1 MSLKRIWSILRKDL
15 LTGSRSTVFLFAVI
29 MPLVLTFTFQVVFGT
44 LFNPKPRLGIVDK
57 GESAITAS
65 VREMEGIALTLIGDA
80 GELKRK
86 VEEND
91 LDAGLVLPA
100 GFDEAVRAGSKPL
113 LQLYIGGES
122 LASNRLIIAITA
134 LDQVRELEGA
144 AAPVEVKT
152 ITLGEPGLPL
162 SLRLVPLLVFYALIM
177 AGVWIPAAG
186 LVEEKEKGTLTAL
199 LVTPVRLSEVLA
211 AKGIL
216 GFFFSVA
223 LAAATLLLNRAV
235 GPQPLALLAVISV
248 AAVLNCMIG
257 LLMGV
262 ISKTAVAFFSLIKGA
277 GIFLFAPVIFY
288 LFPHWPQWIAKL
300 FPLYWIIEPIWQV
313 SVMGRPLGAVWPE
326 LAVALA
332 LSLALALLLPALS
345 RRMKAA

>member
-29 MPLVLTFTFQVVFGT
+29 MPLVLTFIFQVVFGT

-152 ITLGEPGLPL
+152 ITLGTGAAAFPSPSAPAGI
-162 SLRLVPLLVFYALIM
+162 LRLSH
-177 AGVWIPAAG
+177 GG
-186 LVEEKEKGTLTAL
+186 
-199 LVTPVRLSEVLA
+199 
-211 AKGIL
+211 
-216 GFFFSVA
+216 
-223 LAAATLLLNRAV
+223 
-235 GPQPLALLAVISV
+235 
-248 AAVLNCMIG
+248 
-257 LLMGV
+257 
-262 ISKTAVAFFSLIKGA
+262 SLD
-277 GIFLFAPVIFY
+277 
-288 LFPHWPQWIAKL
+288 
-300 FPLYWIIEPIWQV
+300 
-313 SVMGRPLGAVWPE
+313 SRGRPCGRKREGYPHRATGDPRQ
-326 LAVALA
+326 A
-332 LSLALALLLPALS
+332 
-345 RRMKAA
+345 